1 MTEKRIFLALTA
13 LALLAACGEEPADEG
28 AGAQGEVLEG
38 TISDAM
44 LPLDR
49 VRSEAPLEDPEA
61 FQKAQGEA
69 AGRAGGA
76 AGASEAEA
84 ADEDEGEA
92 GQSEEIEVPTLD
104 AD

>member
-28 AGAQGEVLEG
+28 AAAQGEVLEG

-49 VRSEAPLEDPEA
+49 VQSEAPLEDPEA
-61 FQKAQGEA
+61 FEKAQGEA
-69 AGRAGGA
+69 ARGAGGTA
-76 AGASEAEA
+76 RASEADA
-84 ADEDEGEA
+84 TDEEEGEVS
-92 GQSEEIEVPTLD
+92 GPEQIEVPTLD